1 MPYIYLLCAILTSA
15 AMAVAGSLFNR
26 KNNHKEG
33 LGNLYNAIGAC
44 STFLTWVIVFC
55 IDPSFEPAVLPYS
68 VAYGLSGALFWI
80 GLTGALQSGSSA
92 LTGFI
97 KQIAFVFVAIWGLF
111 FWDAEPTAM
120 VLAGLVLIVGAL
132 FLCLVPIGKGAQ
144 KATFKITLKWCGY
157 ALLILIGNAGCSIL
171 QRTQQRAFDG
181 QHGNQLMVCATLIA
195 AIICILLCAKD
206 DKREW
211 KQVLKEYWY
220 FPMIAGSSSAICNVF
235 IILMASTSLS
245 TSLIY
250 PALAIGGLT
259 LTTLISILACKERLK
274 LSQWMGL
281 LIGAVAL
288 VLLNL

>member
-1 MPYIYLLCAILTSA
+1 MPYLYLLCAITSSA
-15 AMAVAGSLFNR
+15 ALAVAGSLFNR
-26 KNNHKEG
+26 KNHHKEG

-44 STFLTWVIVFC
+44 SNFATWLIVFC
-55 IDPSFEPAVLPYS
+55 TDPSFEPAVLPYS
-68 VAYGLSGALFWI
+68 IVYGLSNALFWV

-111 FWDAEPTAM
+111 FWGAEPTVM
-120 VLAGLVLIVGAL
+120 VLAGLALIAVAL
-132 FLCLVPIGKGAQ
+132 FLCLVPIGKGVE
-144 KATFKITLKWCGY
+144 TFKITWKWCGY
-157 ALLILIGNAGCSIL
+157 AFLILLGNAGCSIL

-181 QHGNQLMVCATLIA
+181 QFGNQLMVCATLIA
-195 AIICILLCAKD
+195 AVTCGLMCLKD
-206 DKREW
+206 DTRGW
-211 KQVLKEYWY
+211 KQVLREYWY
-220 FPMIAGSSSAICNVF
+220 YPVIAGSSSAICNVF

-259 LTTLISILACKERLK
+259 LTTMVSVLVCKERLK
-274 LSQWMGL
+274 LSQWIGL
-281 LIGAVAL
+281 VIGAVAL